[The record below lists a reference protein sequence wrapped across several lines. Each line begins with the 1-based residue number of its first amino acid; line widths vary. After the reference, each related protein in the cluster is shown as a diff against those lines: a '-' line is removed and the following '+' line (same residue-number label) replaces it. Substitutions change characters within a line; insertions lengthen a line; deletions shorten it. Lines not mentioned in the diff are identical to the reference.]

1 MLALC
6 HFSSCVRYQS
16 WRGRLLPRQDVFLI
30 FAIALVL
37 YHPGFLTLL
46 QLAGIMRHLVAG
58 TTVSLPLVAPVLS
71 GPVVVRVVGLVV
83 VTLPVA
89 AESPFSAA
97 LEAQVSVRRILRGAV
112 SAQTVAVV
120 ISVGPFATMA
130 ISFTVTLMTPV
141 QDVHDFVSKLASI
154 WSGFSAAEDE
164 SVWSVPIVL
173 YSRLPAGYPK

>member
-1 MLALC
+1 MSGTRAEEVV
-6 HFSSCVRYQS
+6 SSLDRTPS
-16 WRGRLLPRQDVFLI
+16 SSLPLLLSFITQD
-30 FAIALVL
+30 
-37 YHPGFLTLL
+37 FLTLLL

-71 GPVVVRVVGLVV
+71 GPVVVRVEGLVV
-83 VTLPVA
+83 VTFPVA

-112 SAQTVAVV
+112 SAHRVAVV

-130 ISFTVTLMTPV
+130 ISFTVTLMTAV

-164 SVWSVPIVL
+164 SV
-173 YSRLPAGYPK
+173 